1 MTDKDNWSKLN
12 KELSEISEK
21 LHEKFEEEELVNDLK
36 ESLLSIVENTKG
48 IFKTLSEII
57 ESTTKDE
64 EIKQASKELI
74 KTINDEFEQTL
85 SKTKNKVGEYININN
100 AQEEE

>member
-1 MTDKDNWSKLN
+1 MTDKNNWSKFN
-12 KELSEISEK
+12 KELSEISDKLQEK
-21 LHEKFEEEELVNDLK
+21 IEEEELVNDLK
-36 ESLLSIVENTKG
+36 ESVTSIIENTKG

-74 KTINDEFEQTL
+74 KSINEEFETTL
-85 SKTKNKVGEYININN
+85 NKTKNKVGEYININN
-100 AQEEE
+100 LQEEE

>member
-1 MTDKDNWSKLN
+1 MSKDPIKA
-12 KELSEISEK
+12 
-21 LHEKFEEEELVNDLK
+21 HFEESLVRAATQA
-36 ESLLSIVENTKG
+36 S
-48 IFKTLSEII
+48 
-57 ESTTKDE
+57 DE
-64 EIKQASKELI
+64 TIKQASKELI

>member
-74 KTINDEFEQTL
+74 KTINDEFEATL
-85 SKTKNKVGEYININN
+85 SKTKHKVGEYININN